1 MAEVTL
7 TFHGELN
14 DFLPPARRGQA
25 FVCAFNGPQSVKHLI
40 EAAGVPHPEVAIILT
55 DSRPVTFGSLPTSG
69 QQIDVYPE
77 GSATLPGSP
86 ALRPPLPDPP
96 AFLADNHLGR
106 LARLLRLLGLDTA
119 YDPALDDEQLAE
131 TAAGEGR
138 ILLTRDRGLLKRRLV
153 VWGYCLRTTDSRG
166 QLLAVLRRYDLFDRV
181 MPWARC
187 LRCNG
192 LLRPVDKA
200 AVLDRLEPN
209 TRLYYDS
216 FRQCAACEQVYW
228 QGSHYDELAALVA
241 EVQSEKRIA
250 RG

>member
-7 TFHGELN
+7 NFNGELN
-14 DFLPPARRGQA
+14 DFLPPARREQA
-25 FVCAFNGPQSVKHLI
+25 FVCAFNGPQSVKHLF
-40 EAAGVPHPEVAIILT
+40 EAAGVPHPEVALILA
-55 DSRPVTFGSLPTSG
+55 DGQPEAFGYRPLNG
-69 QQIDVYPE
+69 QHIAIYPE
-77 GSATLPGSP
+77 SAGRSKPAP
-86 ALRPPLPDPP
+86 ALRPPPPDPP

-131 TAAGEGR
+131 LAADEGR

-153 VWGYCLRTTDSRG
+153 VWGYCLRTTDSRQ
-166 QLLAVLRRYDLFDRV
+166 QLSAVLRRYDLFDRV

-200 AVLDRLEPN
+200 AVLDRLEPK
-209 TRLYYDS
+209 TRLYYEE
-216 FRQCAACEQVYW
+216 FRQCAACGQVYW
-228 QGSHYDELAALVA
+228 QGSHYDELAGLVA
-241 EVQSEKRIA
+241 AVRAEKRTV